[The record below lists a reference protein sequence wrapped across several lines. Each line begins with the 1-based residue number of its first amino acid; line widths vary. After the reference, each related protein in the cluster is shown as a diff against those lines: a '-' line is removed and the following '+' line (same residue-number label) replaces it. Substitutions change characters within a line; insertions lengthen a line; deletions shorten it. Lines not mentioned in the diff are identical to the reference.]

1 MKVTSSPNT
10 LIAVFV
16 IALVVWLVSFY
27 QGITTAYDVWIISEI
42 FNHCLF
48 VLPCS
53 LYFIYRKRVE
63 LIRTGFQPTLLPLVI
78 VAGCLF
84 VQLFGEVGGINIFM
98 HIATFVALPCL
109 IWSLIGHQAAKVI
122 AFPLSFIL
130 FCIPVG
136 DQLVPYLQ
144 ELTTDIAVPMLKLTG
159 VPIFRNGLYLEIP
172 EGRFL
177 VAEACS
183 GISFLISSI
192 VFGFFYSY
200 ISFSSFKRRI
210 AFIAASC
217 IVPILANAIRVYGIV
232 LIGHISDM
240 EHAVGTDHLVY
251 GGVFFGIVL
260 FLLIIIGEQFRDII
274 KADDGNTS
282 SCEQDNQ
289 QVQGDYNVLPFSVLV
304 VLATLQQMWFWQVSN
319 VDITKFNNPVIAEA
333 SNVNFVEQS
342 IISWQPEFDAP
353 DAMISGVFKHLE
365 LNIDAYIYYYN
376 GDKGELISS
385 AHRLYNDQNWSLV
398 ANQTLYINGD
408 PVTLSEV
415 ASLSYGRRII
425 MHWFEVEGRHFNS
438 QTKAKLY
445 QAYLLLSGQQ
455 ARGAKILLSVPKQR
469 DSQNA
474 FSDYVAQSYQA
485 IRYQLYQSV
494 RVNNQ

>member
-1 MKVTSSPNT
+1 MKTTSSPNAF
-10 LIAVFV
+10 IAIFA
-16 IALVVWLVSFY
+16 IALLVWLSSFY
-27 QGITTAYDVWIISEI
+27 QGITTAYNVWVISEI

-63 LIRTGFQPTLLPLVI
+63 LTKAGFQPTLLPLVI

-84 VQLFGEVGGINIFM
+84 VQLFGEVGGINILM
-98 HIATFVALPCL
+98 HLATFVALPCL
-109 IWSLIGHQAAKVI
+109 IWSLIGHNAAKVI
-122 AFPLSFIL
+122 AFPLAFIL

-200 ISFSSFKRRI
+200 ISFSSYKRRA

-260 FLLIIIGEQFRDII
+260 FLLIIIGEQFRDTS
-274 KADDGNTS
+274 KADDENSVGMK
-282 SCEQDNQ
+282 DGNQ
-289 QVQGDYNVLPFSVLV
+289 QVQTDYRLIPFFAFV
-304 VLATLQQMWFWQVSN
+304 VLAGVQQFWYWQVSN
-319 VDITKFNNPVIAEA
+319 VDIVKFDNPVVSPT
-333 SNVNFVEQS
+333 SNIRFIKQG
-342 IISWQPEFDAP
+342 ITGWQPEFEAP
-353 DAMISGVFKHLE
+353 DAVASGIFSGDKLDV
-365 LNIDAYIYYYN
+365 DAYIYYYN
-376 GDKGELISS
+376 GDQGELISS
-385 AHRLYNDQNWSLV
+385 AHRLYNDQHWSLV
-398 ANQTLYINGD
+398 GNQAANIVENT
-408 PVTLSEV
+408 VTLSEV
-415 ASLSYGRRII
+415 ASLSRGRRMII
-425 MHWFEVEGRHFNS
+425 HWFEVEGKHFNS

-445 QAYLLLSGQQ
+445 QAFLLLSGQQ
-455 ARGAKILLSVPKQR
+455 ARGAKILLSVPKQL
-469 DSQNA
+469 DNQDT
-474 FSDYVAQSYQA
+474 FIDYLVQHYQA
-485 IRYQLYQSV
+485 IRYQLYLSV
-494 RVNNQ
+494 SANN